1 MLAAAGLPG
10 LKAPLAR
17 ALSKSAVVAPLRAI
31 LADPL
36 VQTHLPQLLYQH
48 LHGTTWSTY
57 EEMSTGTVGF
67 FWSTALCLS
76 YHESYDGN
84 LRVNTEEPQH

>member
-1 MLAAAGLPG
+1 VLAAAGLPG

-17 ALSKSAVVAPLRAI
+17 ALSESAVVAPLRAI
-31 LADPL
+31 LADPF

-48 LHGTTWSTY
+48 LHGAAWSTY
-57 EEMSTGTVGF
+57 EMSTGIVGF
-67 FWSTALCLS
+67 YWSTALCLP
-76 YHESYDGN
+76 YHKSCDGK